1 MQNRGLSVLLQSVS
15 ITNTSVATSNVSVVY
30 SEALPVLLDTGG
42 PSSSGLPNA
51 TYLAVTQY
59 LAGLGYSI
67 DSNNRVDC
75 ALREATGTIDLT
87 FADTNSSVSTA
98 EITIAVPLSQ
108 LALPLAWGDDGIPNT
123 CLLGFNPVDEQDG
136 LIFGDTFIR
145 SMYMVFNMDN
155 HTISLAQSKANGTN
169 VSNIEYIST
178 TTPPSS

>member
-1 MQNRGLSVLLQSVS
+1 MQNRGLSIPLQSVS
-15 ITNTSVATSNVSVVY
+15 ITNTSVATNNVSVVY
-30 SEALPVLLDTGG
+30 PKALPVLLDTGG
-42 PSSSGLPNA
+42 PSSSSLPNA

-67 DSNNRVDC
+67 DSNHRVDC

-87 FADTNSSVSTA
+87 FADTNSTA

-123 CLLGFNPVDEQDG
+123 CLLGFNSVDDQDG
-136 LIFGDTFIR
+136 IIFGDTFIR

-155 HTISLAQSKANGTN
+155 RTISLAQSKGNGTN
-169 VSNIEYIST
+169 FSNIEYIPF